1 MEQTMKPATA
11 ILENIRQN
19 SERNQDEIFT
29 RLFRYMLRPELY
41 YLAYKNLYANQ
52 GAATRGVNMDTADG
66 FSEAKVER
74 MIKALSDGSYI
85 PSPVRRTYIP
95 KRNGRLRPLGVP
107 TFTDKL
113 VQEVLRMILEA
124 VYEPVFLPTS
134 HGFRPGRSCHTGTG

>member
-1 MEQTMKPATA
+1 MPHMENTMKPATA

-52 GAATRGVNMDTADG
+52 GAVTRGVNTDTADG
-66 FSEAKVER
+66 FSEAKVEGI
-74 MIKALSDGSYI
+74 IKALSDGSYI

-95 KRNGRLRPLGVP
+95 KRNGRLRPLGIP

-113 VQEVLRMILEA
+113 VQIYVGEKR
-124 VYEPVFLPTS
+124 
-134 HGFRPGRSCHTGTG
+134 